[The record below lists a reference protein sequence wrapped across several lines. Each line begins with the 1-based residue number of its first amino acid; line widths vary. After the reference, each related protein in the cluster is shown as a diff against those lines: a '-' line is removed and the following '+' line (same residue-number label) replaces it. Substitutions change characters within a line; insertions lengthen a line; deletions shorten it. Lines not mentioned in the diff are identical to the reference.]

1 MWLIVAALV
10 VAVILLAA
18 FVSLHRGE
26 VPVRSERATRTSIT
40 SSISTNGKIEPI
52 NGFEAHAP
60 APTTVK
66 QVLVREGEPVKAGQ
80 ALLQLDDADA
90 RKQAAQAQAEI
101 REAESNLAA
110 VQRGGT
116 QEEVLTTQAQL
127 TTAKTDRDTVQRNL
141 DALKELQQK
150 GAASPGEVRDAQARL
165 ETAQAQVNLLQQK
178 LTSRYSSPEVA
189 RVQAQLDQARAAY
202 AAAEDLLQ
210 HSDVRAPRPG
220 TVYFLP
226 VRQGAFVEAGALL
239 VQVGQLQNIQVRA
252 FVDEPDIGRVALGEK
267 VSVTWDAMPGRT
279 WTGTVT
285 QIPTTVVKNGTRTV
299 GELLCAV
306 ENQDGKL
313 LPNVNVNVNI
323 VTASNSNALVVPREA
338 VHQEDGHRFVY
349 EIVDGQLQKRV
360 IESSISNLTDM
371 EVTKGLSDNAEVA
384 LGSTNGQPLRPGMA
398 VRVVQR

>member
-1 MWLIVAALV
+1 MWLIVAAIV

-26 VPVRSERATRTSIT
+26 VPVRSERAVRTSIT

-66 QVLVREGEPVKAGQ
+66 RVLVREGDQVKAGQ
-80 ALLQLDDADA
+80 SLLQLDDADA

-101 REAESNLAA
+101 REAEANLAA
-110 VQRGGT
+110 VEHGGT
-116 QEEVLTTQAQL
+116 REEVLTTQAQL
-127 TTAKTDRDTVQRNL
+127 TSAKADRDTAQRNL
-141 DALKELQQK
+141 EALKQLQQK
-150 GAASPGEVRDAQARL
+150 GAASPGEVRDAQTRL

-189 RVQAQLDQARAAY
+189 RVQAQLDQARASY

-210 HSDVRAPRPG
+210 HSDVKAPRAG

-226 VRQGAFVEAGALL
+226 VKQGAFVEAGALL
-239 VQVGQLQNIQVRA
+239 VQVGELQKIQVRA
-252 FVDEPDIGRVALGEK
+252 FVDEPDIGRLSVGEK

-285 QIPTTVVKNGTRTV
+285 QVPSTVVKNGTRTV
-299 GELLCAV
+299 GEVLCAV
-306 ENQDGKL
+306 ENQDRKL
-313 LPNVNVNVNI
+313 LPNVNVNVSI
-323 VTASNSNALVVPREA
+323 VTAADSNALVVSREA
-338 VHQEDGHRFVY
+338 VHQEDGQRFVY
-349 EIVDGQLQKRV
+349 QIQDGQLQKRV
-360 IESSISNLTDM
+360 IETSISNLTSM
-371 EVTKGLSDNAEVA
+371 EVTKGLADNAEVA
-384 LGSTNGQPLRPGMA
+384 LGSTNGQPLRPGVA